1 MCFIDRA
8 ISLRERAAIFF
19 SLLLFERDEREK
31 WKGNKKD
38 KKKRI
43 LLFIDL
49 SAGGNMGLYKK
60 RKGKERNDRNKKKRY

>member
-1 MCFIDRA
+1 VCFIDRA

-31 WKGNKKD
+31 WKGNKKK
-38 KKKRI
+38 KKKRRGFF
-43 LLFIDL
+43 LIDL

-60 RKGKERNDRNKKKRY
+60 RKGKERE